1 MYHLLPLLWSRSHAS
16 DLLLHVDQIK
26 WYMYLI
32 SHVRQSE
39 GLSTYP
45 ESLLLKPSLLILW
58 FWSSLLPL
66 FAAITPSKALQKWSV
81 TSLWIFFVAVR
92 SSYNP
97 AVVVDHFEISGN
109 IIFFKKNQLN
119 FRDCLF
125 IGQITH
131 QKWLNYIFCQQHYSY
146 CTRSSS
152 PASERKPWCRGGKP
166 SSGRTRRAFS
176 AKGIRLYNFS

>member
-16 DLLLHVDQIK
+16 DLLLNVDQIN

-66 FAAITPSKALQKWSV
+66 FAAITPSKALQNWSV

-109 IIFFKKNQLN
+109 IIFFQKKSIKFSRLLIYWANYSSKMIKLYILSTTLFLLYQKLFAR
-119 FRDCLF
+119 FRKETLVPRWKTLIRENKEGF
-125 IGQITH
+125 
-131 QKWLNYIFCQQHYSY
+131 FCQRDP
-146 CTRSSS
+146 T
-152 PASERKPWCRGGKP
+152 
-166 SSGRTRRAFS
+166 
-176 AKGIRLYNFS
+176 I